1 MNIKTIIKGVN
12 LAMTVGGTVIT
23 VGEVMY
29 KTFKWYEKKHGKKEK
44 TDKIVTRPI
53 IKGGVKNGKTEA

>member
-44 TDKIVTRPI
+44 ADKIVTKPI